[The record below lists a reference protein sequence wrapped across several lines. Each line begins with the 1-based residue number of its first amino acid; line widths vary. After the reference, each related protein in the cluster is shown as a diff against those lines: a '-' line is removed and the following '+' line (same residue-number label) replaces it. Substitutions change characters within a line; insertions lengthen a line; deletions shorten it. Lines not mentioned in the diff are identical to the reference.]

1 MSESRHRRFVATA
14 RAVHPDLAAAVSA
27 AGPLPRLEAP
37 RLELAEALCRAVVGQ
52 QLSTRAA
59 RAIWGRLTAAAGD
72 DLLGHLRSATPEELR
87 ACGLSAAKV
96 RTLAAIRAA
105 YDAGELE
112 PRRLGRL
119 DCRERAAALTAI
131 HGIGPW
137 TADMLAL
144 FWFRDP
150 DVWPGGDL
158 AVRRTLQ
165 RLTAPDQPAQETA
178 ARFAPYR
185 SLLARYLWRITDL
198 QPV

>member
-1 MSESRHRRFVATA
+1 MRESLHRRFVATA
-14 RAVHPDLAAAVSA
+14 RAVHPDLANAVSA
-27 AGPLPRLEAP
+27 VGPLPPLEPP
-37 RLELAEALCRAVVGQ
+37 RLGLPEALCRAVVGQ

-59 RAIWGRLTAAAGD
+59 RAIWGRLTASAGD
-72 DLLGHLRSATPEELR
+72 DLIAYLGRATEEELR

-96 RTLAAIRAA
+96 RALGAVQAAQATGKLDADALSRL
-105 YDAGELE
+105 DAGT
-112 PRRLGRL
+112 
-119 DCRERAAALTAI
+119 RAQALTAI
-131 HGIGPW
+131 RGVGPW
-137 TADMLAL
+137 TADMMAL

-165 RLTAPDQPAQETA
+165 RLTAPEQPADEAA
-178 ARFAPYR
+178 ARFAPHR